1 MTKNLFGFPVS
12 IRARKRSINIPL
24 IMSRF
29 VHIYK
34 PLTGE
39 FTGATVWLFLDRET
53 ALESV
58 DEYAGGSSLG
68 LEGD

>member
-1 MTKNLFGFPVS
+1 
-12 IRARKRSINIPL
+12 
-24 IMSRF
+24 MSRF